1 VLQSEAASG
10 TTTVGNVVTKS
21 ADWKSDPYHPNWK
34 NEPGPKSVGADVTK
48 GVIKASETI
57 GRPVEAVI
65 GNKKRLLRVDIE
77 PNGKLQIQSGSGKES
92 IVDFRPDLSK
102 PLAPQINK
110 AFKRLP
116 KSSRDQLIKNAE
128 KGLKR
133 LQETGNM

>member
-1 VLQSEAASG
+1 MKPLSG
-10 TTTVGNVVTKS
+10 L
-21 ADWKSDPYHPNWK
+21 
-34 NEPGPKSVGADVTK
+34 
-48 GVIKASETI
+48 
-57 GRPVEAVI
+57 
-65 GNKKRLLRVDIE
+65 KKRLLRVDIE
-77 PNGKLQIQSGSGKES
+77 PNGKLQIQSGSGKGS
-92 IVDFRPDLSK
+92 IVDFSPDLSK